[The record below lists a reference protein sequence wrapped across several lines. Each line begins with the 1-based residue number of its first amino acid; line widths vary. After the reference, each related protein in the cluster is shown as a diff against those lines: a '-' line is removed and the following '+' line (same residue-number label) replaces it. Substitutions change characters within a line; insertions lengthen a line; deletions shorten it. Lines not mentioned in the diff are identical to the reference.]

1 MNLTPQMQ
9 NLMARFDAD
18 SPAMAK
24 AIRAALALAEKE
36 GREEGKEEAEREARE
51 RDWRDRE
58 IAASGVLRDA
68 IGDER
73 DEDYIDACAVGL
85 IDTRDGIMR
94 ERDPERW
101 AEMRAGAG

>member
-1 MNLTPQMQ
+1 MSLTPQMQ
-9 NLMARFDAD
+9 NIMARFDAD

-24 AIRAALALAEKE
+24 AIRDALTLAENE

-51 RDWRDRE
+51 REWRDRE
-58 IAASGVLRDA
+58 IAAGGLLRDA

-73 DEDYIDACAVGL
+73 DDDYIDACAAGL

-94 ERDPERW
+94 ERDPER
-101 AEMRAGAG
+101 